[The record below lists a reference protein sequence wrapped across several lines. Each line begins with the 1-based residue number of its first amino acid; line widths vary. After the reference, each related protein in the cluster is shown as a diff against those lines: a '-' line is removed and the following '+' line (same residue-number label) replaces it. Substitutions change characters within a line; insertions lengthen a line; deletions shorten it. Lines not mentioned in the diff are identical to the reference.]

1 MVQLTEVVDE
11 EFLKTQPS
19 HDEED
24 DDFTDTGRC
33 KALSP
38 NGSSPKSSQDFY
50 KDCILKQF
58 RRNKGKKSKLITRPI
73 LTFSPPP
80 DSEISTDSDYDVSG
94 ETLSD
99 RIYALR
105 DIVPPTTRGWIHGK
119 WMGATN
125 IFRTTAAFLGRSAW
139 HISVSAMLFGIPF
152 ALLWSEEQGMIA
164 MEQEQRMREQG
175 GELLTAGAAGG
186 APGGGDI
193 NSLDQL
199 ESALGGG
206 VGSVSAK
213 PSL

>member
-11 EFLKTQPS
+11 EFLKTQPG
-19 HDEED
+19 HDED
-24 DDFTDTGRC
+24 DDFTDT
-33 KALSP
+33 
-38 NGSSPKSSQDFY
+38 
-50 KDCILKQF
+50 
-58 RRNKGKKSKLITRPI
+58 
-73 LTFSPPP
+73 

-94 ETLSD
+94 ETFSD

-105 DIVPPTTRGWIHGK
+105 DIVPPTTRGWIYGK
-119 WMGATN
+119 WMGTTN

-175 GELLTAGAAGG
+175 GELLTAGAPA
-186 APGGGDI
+186 GGDI